1 MTDINTITLN
11 LHTSNSI
18 RAVLSK
24 EWIAEL
30 IEQAKIVPA
39 PKGEEPNGGDVF
51 LHTVYKQCHTLG
63 HFSGAYDCD
72 GAVLDVELFARTV
85 FGNGIRKVMGNV
97 LAQFLAT
104 AGGVAGTV
112 SPAKLAFTEVPAA
125 ERAKLL
131 RLETAKPA
139 ELQPL
144 LPQVTAQYTPKS
156 FECDTED
163 ARKLAEQD
171 FPKGTHEA
179 V

>member
-1 MTDINTITLN
+1 MTNINTITLN

-30 IEQAKIVPA
+30 VEQAKIVPA

-51 LHTVYKQCHTLG
+51 LHTVYKQCHLI
-63 HFSGAYDCD
+63 D
-72 GAVLDVELFARTV
+72 GKAVGPEFGGVLDVELFARTV